1 MRSNHYQIAIIVMQK
16 TKKSH
21 LLVQGLVLAGI
32 TGLALIGLLS
42 FSTLQQFGD
51 FWEQLGITQQKGS
64 NTIKSS
70 FLNGSFYHPNVRVVR
85 SLAAG
90 DRVAVAK
97 DLLAYTKEYV
107 NTPAFAQEYEQS
119 RQSRKPALP
128 EPAKTEAVIRQKF
141 IDDTKSAIENLEKFI
156 KVADA
161 SMKKASEEALA
172 QQKAW
177 LKDYQDPNSEMVKMA
192 VMGEETQ
199 FQSRQAQYEQALK
212 DWQASY
218 PAHVKTMIKMR
229 LQKMLAATK
238 DVDFAAQTVERDGLK
253 RFVKQ
258 EYENKSAE
266 WKKAYRA
273 GKDVT
278 QAAQAFA
285 RQWLQEL
292 P

>member
-1 MRSNHYQIAIIVMQK
+1 MQK
-16 TKKSH
+16 TKKLH

-32 TGLALIGLLS
+32 TGLALFGLFS
-42 FSTLQQFGD
+42 FTTRQLFGD
-51 FWEQLGITQQKGS
+51 FWEQLGVTQQRGS
-64 NTIKSS
+64 NSIKSS

-119 RQSRKPALP
+119 RQSRKPTVP

-141 IDDTKSAIENLEKFI
+141 IDDTKKGIENMEKFI

-161 SMKKASEEALA
+161 SMKKTAEEGLA
-172 QQKAW
+172 QQKAF
-177 LKDYQDPNSEMVKMA
+177 LKDYQDPNSEMIKMA
-192 VMGEETQ
+192 VQGEQIQ
-199 FQSRQAQYEQALK
+199 FQSRQEQYEQALK
-212 DWQASY
+212 DWQTNY
-218 PAHVKTMIKMR
+218 PANVKAMIKVR
-229 LQKMLAATK
+229 LQHMLAATK

-278 QAAQAFA
+278 VAAQAFA

>member
-1 MRSNHYQIAIIVMQK
+1 MQK
-16 TKKSH
+16 TKKLH

-32 TGLALIGLLS
+32 TGFAIIGLLS
-42 FSTLQQFGD
+42 FTTRQAYGD
-51 FWEQLGITQQKGS
+51 FWEQLGVTQQRGS
-64 NTIKSS
+64 NSIKSS
-70 FLNGSFYHPNVRVVR
+70 FLNASFYHPNVRIVR

-90 DRVAVAK
+90 DRVAVTK

-119 RQSRKPALP
+119 RQARKPTPP
-128 EPAKTEAVIRQKF
+128 EAAKTEAVIRQKF
-141 IDDTKSAIENLEKFI
+141 IDDTKKGIENLEKFI

-161 SMKKASEEALA
+161 SMKKTSEEALA

-192 VMGEETQ
+192 LLGEQTQ
-199 FQSRQAQYEQALK
+199 FQSRQEQYEQALK
-212 DWQASY
+212 DWQTNY
-218 PAHVKTMIKMR
+218 PANVKAMVKAR
-229 LQKMLAATK
+229 LQHLLTITK
-238 DVDFAAQTVERDGLK
+238 DVDFAAQTVERYGLK

-258 EYENKSAE
+258 EYEQKPAE

-273 GKDVT
+273 GKEVT
-278 QAAQAFA
+278 TTVQAFA